1 LVAVLAGLAIFPIV
15 FANGLEPGAGPGLIF
30 QTLPVAFGQMPFGAF
45 FGALFFM
52 LLVFAAW
59 TSAISLL
66 EPMVAYLVE
75 NRGFSRVR
83 ASLLAGLTV
92 WALGIACLL
101 SLNEWSGFTIFGKGI
116 LDLFDYLTA
125 NILLPLGGIFIA
137 IFAGWVLDQQVTRDE
152 LGASN
157 GARLYRVWRGLIRWF
172 APLCVILVFFNA
184 VGLI

>member
-1 LVAVLAGLAIFPIV
+1 
-15 FANGLEPGAGPGLIF
+15 
-30 QTLPVAFGQMPFGAF
+30 MPFGAF
-45 FGALFFM
+45 FGVLFFV

-83 ASLLAGLTV
+83 ASLLAGFTV
-92 WALGIACLL
+92 WLLGIACLL
-101 SLNEWSGFTIFGKGI
+101 SLNAWSEFTLFGKGI

-125 NILLPLGGIFIA
+125 NVLLPLGGIFIA
-137 IFAGWVLDQQVTRDE
+137 IFAGRVLDQQVTRTE
-152 LGASN
+152 LGVSN
-157 GARLYRVWRGLIRWF
+157 GERLYRIWRWLIRWF
-172 APLCVILVFFNA
+172 APLCVILVFLHA